1 MQTFTFTDAL
11 IIAAE
16 CHRNITDGGGV
27 DYIKHPLHLANEL
40 KIRGYSNECQM
51 AALLHD
57 VLEDGDPAI
66 FNEAYLIS
74 RGVPESVMAALRLLN
89 HVRDEAFV
97 TAHTDMLVSTHAMNP
112 RFAKVRAKEEE
123 YMRYIRRL
131 AKNDIAR
138 AVKIADLE
146 HNSQISRIKESDL
159 EDFKTREY
167 IGRRNMKY
175 AAARNYLTGGRVG
188 Y

>member
-1 MQTFTFTDAL
+1 MKIFTFTDAL

-16 CHRNITDGGGV
+16 CHRNIADGGGV
-27 DYIKHPLHLANEL
+27 DYIKHPLHLAHEL

-66 FNEAYLIS
+66 YNEAYLIS
-74 RGVPESVMAALRLLN
+74 HGVPESVMVALRLLN
-89 HVRDEAFV
+89 HVRDDAFIA
-97 TAHTDMLVSTHAMNP
+97 THTEILVNQGVNP
-112 RFAKVRAKEEE
+112 KFAKVRAKEEE
-123 YMRYIRRL
+123 YMRYVRKL

-175 AAARNYLTGGRVG
+175 AAARSYLTGGRVG